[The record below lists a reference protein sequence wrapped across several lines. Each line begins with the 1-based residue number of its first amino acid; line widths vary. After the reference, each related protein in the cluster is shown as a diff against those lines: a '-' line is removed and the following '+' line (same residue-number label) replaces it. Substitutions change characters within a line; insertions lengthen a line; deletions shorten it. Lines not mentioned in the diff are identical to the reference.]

1 VSLADEFCEWERKVV
16 EVVREFRTLLR
27 CPVRARELVDGPE
40 ERIRQGLLHFLVRLS
55 GDVGFLLDAERNRH
69 DIDLHWSI
77 PPECRPPIP
86 PMLIVETK
94 VDGAGG
100 DWNGQLLR
108 YLRESGGDCGVV
120 FTGQRMWKLTP
131 EAASHR
137 VAPLS
142 SLTDLAALIRDRA
155 AMDPLALVRAD
166 FVAGCDGELDAI
178 QRLSQRYRYT
188 TFVLSIRGNEVACR
202 QLRFSESSFTYRPA
216 THHTHVLSEV
226 NIREVERLVRIEP

>member
-1 VSLADEFCEWERKVV
+1 VQA
-16 EVVREFRTLLR
+16 
-27 CPVRARELVDGPE
+27 
-40 ERIRQGLLHFLVRLS
+40 
-55 GDVGFLLDAERNRH
+55 
-69 DIDLHWSI
+69 
-77 PPECRPPIP
+77 
-86 PMLIVETK
+86 
-94 VDGAGG
+94 G

-178 QRLSQRYRYT
+178 QRLSQRLPIHT
-188 TFVLSIRGNEVACR
+188 TFVLSIRGNELRVAASP
-202 QLRFSESSFTYRPA
+202 LRKQFYLPSA

-226 NIREVERLVRIEP
+226 NIER